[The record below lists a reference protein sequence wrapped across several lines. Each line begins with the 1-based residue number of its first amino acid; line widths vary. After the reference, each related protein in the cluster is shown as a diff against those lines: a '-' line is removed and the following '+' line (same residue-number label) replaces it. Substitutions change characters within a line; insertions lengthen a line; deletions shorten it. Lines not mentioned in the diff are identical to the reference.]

1 MIEKIKEVAH
11 GKRCPK
17 CSHDRLY
24 QLADGRFKCVQCNI
38 KYSAK
43 KIENDLQI
51 LHYFS
56 LEIPANK
63 AAKDLGFSYP
73 MVRNRYMQY
82 RQEIVEILDQDF
94 RKLSGE
100 IECDESYF
108 GGKKKGP
115 RGRGSQGK
123 MIVFGMLEKQNKIF
137 TTVVDNVSAQTLMN
151 EIKEHAEK
159 GSVFYTD
166 TFRSYKSLKQF
177 GHHITVDHSK
187 EFGSKRRHINGLV
200 PIYRDWSYAKE
211 RLLKYHGVSRN
222 HFYSYLK
229 ELEFR
234 YNYRKVNLYQ
244 KLIEIHFS
252 PFFL

>member
-1 MIEKIKEVAH
+1 MVEKIKEIAH
-11 GKRCPK
+11 GQRCPK
-17 CSHDRLY
+17 CSPDRLY
-24 QLADGRFKCVQCNI
+24 KLADERFKCVQCKT
-38 KYSAK
+38 KYTAR
-43 KIENDLQI
+43 KIEDDLKI

-82 RQEIVEILDQDF
+82 RQEIVEILNQDF
-94 RKLSGE
+94 RKVSGE

-108 GGKKKGP
+108 GGRKKGL
-115 RGRGSQGK
+115 RGRGSRGK
-123 MIVFGMLEKQNKIF
+123 MIVFGMLERQNKIF
-137 TTVVDNVSAQTLMN
+137 TTIVDNVSAQTLMD

-177 GHHITVDHSK
+177 GHHITVDHSL
-187 EFGSKRRHINGLV
+187 EFGSNRRHINGLEGF
-200 PIYRDWSYAKE
+200 WSYAKE
-211 RLLKYHGVSRN
+211 RLLKYHGVSKT
-222 HFYSYLK
+222 HFHLYLK

-234 YNYRKVNLYQ
+234 YNYRKSNLYD
-244 KLIEIHFS
+244 KLIEIHFG
-252 PFFL
+252 PVFL

>member
-1 MIEKIKEVAH
+1 MLERINEIAH
-11 GKRCPK
+11 GQRCPK
-17 CSHDRLY
+17 CSHCRLY
-24 QLADGRFKCVQCNI
+24 KLADNRFKCIVCGS
-38 KYSAK
+38 KYSGK
-43 KIENDLQI
+43 KIEDGLEI

-100 IECDESYF
+100 IGCDESYF
-108 GGKKKGP
+108 GGRKKGS

-123 MIVFGMLEKQNKIF
+123 MIVFGMLERQNKIF
-137 TTVVDNVSAQTLMN
+137 TTIVDNGSAQTLMD

-166 TFRSYKSLKQF
+166 TFCSYKSLRQF

-200 PIYRDWSYAKE
+200 PISRDGPM
-211 RLLKYHGVSRN
+211 LKNGC
-222 HFYSYLK
+222 
-229 ELEFR
+229 
-234 YNYRKVNLYQ
+234 
-244 KLIEIHFS
+244 
-252 PFFL
+252 

>member
-1 MIEKIKEVAH
+1 MLERINEIAH
-11 GKRCPK
+11 GQRCPK
-17 CSHDRLY
+17 CSHCRLY
-24 QLADGRFKCVQCNI
+24 KLADNRFKCIVCGS
-38 KYSAK
+38 KYSGK
-43 KIENDLQI
+43 KIEDGLEI

-63 AAKDLGFSYP
+63 TTKDLGFSYP

-100 IECDESYF
+100 IGCDESYF
-108 GGKKKGP
+108 GGRKKGS

-123 MIVFGMLEKQNKIF
+123 MIVFGMLERQNKIF
-137 TTVVDNVSAQTLMN
+137 TTIVDNGSAQTLMD

-166 TFRSYKSLKQF
+166 TFCSYKSLRQF

-200 PIYRDWSYAKE
+200 PISRDGPM
-211 RLLKYHGVSRN
+211 LKNGC
-222 HFYSYLK
+222 
-229 ELEFR
+229 
-234 YNYRKVNLYQ
+234 
-244 KLIEIHFS
+244 
-252 PFFL
+252 

>member
-1 MIEKIKEVAH
+1 MLERINEIAH
-11 GKRCPK
+11 GQRCPK
-17 CSHDRLY
+17 CSHCRLY
-24 QLADGRFKCVQCNI
+24 KLADNRFKCVVCGS
-38 KYSAK
+38 KYSGK
-43 KIENDLQI
+43 KIEDDLEI

-108 GGKKKGP
+108 GGKKKGS
-115 RGRGSQGK
+115 RGRGSRGK
-123 MIVFGMLEKQNKIF
+123 MIVFGMLERQNKIF
-137 TTVVDNVSAQTLMN
+137 TTIIDNVSAQTLMD

-166 TFRSYKSLKQF
+166 TFRSYKSLRQF

-187 EFGSKRRHINGLV
+187 EFGSKRRHINGLEGF
-200 PIYRDWSYAKE
+200 WSYAKE
-211 RLLKYHGVSRN
+211 RLLKYHGVSKK
-222 HFYSYLK
+222 HFHLYMK

-234 YNYRKVNLYQ
+234 YNYRKINLYE
-244 KLIEIHFS
+244 KLIKIHFG
-252 PFFL
+252 PVFL

>member
-1 MIEKIKEVAH
+1 MMGKINEIAQ
-11 GKRCPK
+11 GQRCPK
-17 CSHDRLY
+17 CSCDQLY
-24 QLADGRFKCVQCNI
+24 QLADGRFKCVQCSS

-43 KIENDLQI
+43 KIRDDLKI

-73 MVRNRYMQY
+73 MVRNKYMRY

-94 RKLSGE
+94 QKLSGE

-108 GGKKKGP
+108 GGKKRGP
-115 RGRGSQGK
+115 RGRGSRGK
-123 MIVFGMLEKQNKIF
+123 MIVFGMLERQNKIF
-137 TTVVDNVSAQTLMN
+137 TTIVDNVSAQTLID
-151 EIKEHAEK
+151 EISKHAEK

-177 GHHITVDHSK
+177 GHHITVDHGK
-187 EFGSKRRHINGLV
+187 EFGFKRRHINGLEGF
-200 PIYRDWSYAKE
+200 WSYAKE
-211 RLLKYHGVSRN
+211 RLLKYHGVSKR
-222 HFYSYLK
+222 HFYLYLK

-234 YNYRKVNLYQ
+234 YNYRKTNLY
-244 KLIEIHFS
+244 
-252 PFFL
+252 